1 MSAEAEKRAML
12 LAHGDILAMV
22 ARPITGVLFLVA
34 VGLIL
39 IQIIPAVS
47 RYRHKALAE

>member
-1 MSAEAEKRAML
+1 
-12 LAHGDILAMV
+12 
-22 ARPITGVLFLVA
+22 VLFLVA